1 MLESTDRM
9 NPDLEKLIQL
19 QHAESELKRAE
30 GAQADLPRR
39 RQEAEMAL
47 AQERG
52 RLDAAKEAL
61 DATQKA
67 RRRLEAELQDLEQK
81 RSKYKT
87 QLMDVKTNKEYTAM
101 LHEIEAV
108 EREIRGREDLI
119 LVEMEK
125 AEGAVVEVKR
135 EEEAFKAA
143 DTLAKTALRTL
154 EEEGSRLKQ
163 QVERLTAQ
171 RDQVAA
177 TLPEDALSLFQRV
190 AKRRGSGMAEARD
203 ELCSEC
209 HMKLRPQMYVELR
222 RNDQIVQ
229 CPNCSRILYFVPV
242 AAVQPQ

>member
-1 MLESTDRM
+1 M

-19 QHAESELKRAE
+19 QHVESELKRAE
-30 GAQADLPRR
+30 SGQADLPRR
-39 RQEAEMAL
+39 RQETEGAL
-47 AQERG
+47 AEERG

-61 DATQKA
+61 DSTQKA
-67 RRRLEAELQDLEQK
+67 RRRLEAELQDLELK

-125 AEGAVVEVKR
+125 AETAAADVKG
-135 EEEAFKAA
+135 EEALFKAA
-143 DTLAKTALRTL
+143 DARAKTTLRAL
-154 EEEGSRLKQ
+154 EEEAAALKRE
-163 QVERLTAQ
+163 VERLAGE

-190 AKRRGSGMAEARD
+190 AKRRGSGLSEARD

-209 HMKLRPQMYVELR
+209 HLKLRPQMYVELR

>member
-1 MLESTDRM
+1 M
-9 NPDLEKLIQL
+9 NPDLEKLIHL
-19 QHAESELKRAE
+19 QHAESELRRAE
-30 GAQADLPRR
+30 GDKADLPRR
-39 RQEAEMAL
+39 RQEIEAGL

-61 DATQKA
+61 DGAQKA

-101 LHEIEAV
+101 LHEIEGV

-125 AEGAVVEVKR
+125 AETFAAEVKR
-135 EEEAFKAA
+135 EDEVFKGAE
-143 DTLAKTALRTL
+143 TRAKSSLRTL
-154 EEEGSRLKQ
+154 QEEEGRLKQ
-163 QVERLTAQ
+163 EVERLTAQ

-177 TLPEDALSLFQRV
+177 SLPEDALALFQRV
-190 AKRRGSGMAEARD
+190 AKRRGSGMSEARD

-209 HMKLRPQMYVELR
+209 HLKLRPQMYVELR